1 VPRFAPTPWQGI
13 EPASKEDLDTPD
25 MMERL
30 QRALWLLEHDL
41 TSSVF
46 VCLVGGS
53 LNWDTHTDNARRQ
66 TRMQARF
73 VPMLDRF
80 LTELERRSNRHGR
93 LVDNTAVI
101 VASELGRYPF
111 LNAAQGKDHFPEAPF
126 LFSGP
131 WFPGGK
137 VFGRT
142 GKNLEAQ
149 PIDLKQGGVAR
160 AGGHHVMVD
169 DVGTTLLA
177 LSGIDPEL
185 YGYNGQHLQFLLR
198 G

>member
-1 VPRFAPTPWQGI
+1 
-13 EPASKEDLDTPD
+13 
-25 MMERL
+25 
-30 QRALWLLEHDL
+30 
-41 TSSVF
+41 
-46 VCLVGGS
+46 
-53 LNWDTHTDNARRQ
+53 
-66 TRMQARF
+66 
-73 VPMLDRF
+73 

-101 VASELGRYPF
+101 VASELGRYPY

-126 LFSGP
+126 LFAGP
-131 WFPGGK
+131 WFPGGN

-149 PIDLKQGGVAR
+149 PIDLKHGGVAR

-185 YGYNGQHLQFLLR
+185 YGYNGHLLQFLLR